1 MQPVDTGLVLLGAYT
16 QPVTTEMVI
25 IIPVPT
31 GYCHREL
38 RPVRTESM
46 KITVDQSGHYRF
58 YSRIN
63 PNRSVPKTGI
73 VQILSP
79 LSPFYYT
86 HKRIRMGSGRELCSL
101 VYLYTEAYANKPKER
116 PPAELHSGATLCM
129 CLPQPLVL
137 DQHSGANSI
146 YQFTLHSI
154 A

>member
-1 MQPVDTGLVLLGAYT
+1 MQPVTTGLVLLGAYT

-63 PNRSVPKTGI
+63 RNRSVPKTGI

-86 HKRIRMGSGRELCSL
+86 QAHTYGGRPRTLLISLSIHRGLCQQAKRTAPCRTPQRGHL
-101 VYLYTEAYANKPKER
+101 VYVL
-116 PPAELHSGATLCM
+116 ATALSARSA
-129 CLPQPLVL
+129 QRGQL
-137 DQHSGANSI
+137 DLSVHTA
-146 YQFTLHSI
+146 
-154 A
+154 